1 MIDKGESGAYGNG
14 AESTAPSW
22 GRRMTTAMNDAK
34 KQWTKPGIQRLEGA
48 EAEKALELIYS
59 IHGKPAK
66 DLRDTDLK
74 RRTG

>member
-1 MIDKGESGAYGNG
+1 
-14 AESTAPSW
+14 
-22 GRRMTTAMNDAK
+22 MTTAMTDTK